1 MTNRAEA
8 QRRPARKASKTAAAK
23 PASKAETFRL
33 TESPSHL
40 LRRADQF
47 AAEMFV
53 TSDLRDG
60 VTLRQS
66 VLLAAIAESEGASQS
81 DLVRMTGVDRSTL
94 AEMMARMERRGLIAR
109 AAARDD
115 GRAKSVRLTAQ
126 GRRRLDDALPAM
138 RHVDRA
144 LLAAIPTANRALFR
158 ALLVSLA
165 EAADK
170 LHAEIETM
178 QAPKKKPAPRKVA
191 AKRATKPAPRAAVK
205 ARKKAGA
212 KR

>member
-1 MTNRAEA
+1 MTIRPTTIRAEA
-8 QRRPARKASKTAAAK
+8 QRRPARKAATRAPAK
-23 PASKAETFRL
+23 GPAKGDAFRL

-40 LRRADQF
+40 LRRAEQF
-47 AAEMFV
+47 AADMFAR
-53 TSDLRDG
+53 SELRDG

-126 GRRRLDDALPAM
+126 GRRRLDSAMPAM
-138 RHVDRA
+138 RDVDKA
-144 LLAAIPTANRALFR
+144 LLAAVPAANRALFR
-158 ALLVSLA
+158 TLLTSLA
-165 EAADK
+165 EAADRA
-170 LHAEIETM
+170 LAEAEETP
-178 QAPKKKPAPRKVA
+178 APKKAAAPVRNKPVA
-191 AKRATKPAPRAAVK
+191 RAAAAV
-205 ARKKAGA
+205 RKKARS

>member
-1 MTNRAEA
+1 
-8 QRRPARKASKTAAAK
+8 
-23 PASKAETFRL
+23 
-33 TESPSHL
+33 SHL
-40 LRRADQF
+40 LRRAEQF
-47 AAEMFV
+47 AAEMFAQ
-53 TSDLRDG
+53 SELRDG

-126 GRRRLDDALPAM
+126 GRRRLDSALPAM
-138 RHVDRA
+138 RHVDKA
-144 LLAAIPTANRALFR
+144 LLAAVPAANRATFR

-165 EAADK
+165 ETAEQ
-170 LHAEIETM
+170 LHADEVT
-178 QAPKKKPAPRKVA
+178 PPVKK
-191 AKRATKPAPRAAVK
+191 
-205 ARKKAGA
+205 
-212 KR
+212 

>member
-8 QRRPARKASKTAAAK
+8 QRRSSKSVAAK
-23 PASKAETFRL
+23 KAAKAPASRAPTSRGDAFKL

-40 LRRADQF
+40 LRRAEQF

-53 TSDLRDG
+53 SSELRDG

-94 AEMMARMERRGLIAR
+94 AEMMARMEHRGLIAR

-144 LLAAIPTANRALFR
+144 LLAAIPAANRSLFR

-170 LHAEIETM
+170 LHAENE
-178 QAPKKKPAPRKVA
+178 ALPPPKKAPARKPAGPLA
-191 AKRATKPAPRAAVK
+191 AK
-205 ARKKAGA
+205 ARKKARA

>member
-1 MTNRAEA
+1 MTIRAEA
-8 QRRPARKASKTAAAK
+8 QKRPARKTARPAGTAAGK
-23 PASKAETFRL
+23 FKL

-40 LRRADQF
+40 LRRAEQF
-47 AAEMFV
+47 AAEMFAQ
-53 TSDLRDG
+53 SELRDG

-126 GRRRLDDALPAM
+126 GRRRLDSALPAM
-138 RHVDRA
+138 RHVDKA
-144 LLAAIPTANRALFR
+144 LLAAVPAANRAMFR

-165 EAADK
+165 ETADRLSAENEAPPPPKQPAVRKTAAR
-170 LHAEIETM
+170 
-178 QAPKKKPAPRKVA
+178 PAV
-191 AKRATKPAPRAAVK
+191 
-205 ARKKAGA
+205 RKKARS
-212 KR
+212 KS

>member
-8 QRRPARKASKTAAAK
+8 QRRPSKSMAARKAAK
-23 PASKAETFRL
+23 APASRAATSKADAFKL

-40 LRRADQF
+40 LRRAEQF

-53 TSDLRDG
+53 SSELRDG

-94 AEMMARMERRGLIAR
+94 AEMMARMEHRGLIAR

-144 LLAAIPTANRALFR
+144 LLAAIPAANRPLFR

-170 LHAEIETM
+170 LHAENESLPP
-178 QAPKKKPAPRKVA
+178 PKKVAPARKPSSLPA
-191 AKRATKPAPRAAVK
+191 AR
-205 ARKKAGA
+205 ARKKARA

>member
-1 MTNRAEA
+1 MEASQPMTIRAEA
-8 QRRPARKASKTAAAK
+8 QKRPARKTAR
-23 PASKAETFRL
+23 PARSAGGSFKL
-33 TESPSHL
+33 SESPSHL
-40 LRRADQF
+40 LRRAEQF
-47 AAEMFV
+47 AAEMFAQ
-53 TSDLRDG
+53 SELGDG

-126 GRRRLDDALPAM
+126 GRRRLDSALPAM
-138 RHVDRA
+138 RHVDKA
-144 LLAAIPTANRALFR
+144 LLAAVPAANRATFK

-165 EAADK
+165 ETADRLSAQNEAPPPAKKAAARK
-170 LHAEIETM
+170 TA
-178 QAPKKKPAPRKVA
+178 AKPAV
-191 AKRATKPAPRAAVK
+191 
-205 ARKKAGA
+205 RKKARS
-212 KR
+212 KS

>member
-1 MTNRAEA
+1 MTIRQTTIRAEA
-8 QRRPARKASKTAAAK
+8 QRRPARKAATRTPAK
-23 PASKAETFRL
+23 GPAKGDTFRL

-40 LRRADQF
+40 LRRAEQF
-47 AAEMFV
+47 AADMFAR
-53 TSDLRDG
+53 SELRDG

-126 GRRRLDDALPAM
+126 GRRRLDSAMPAM
-138 RHVDRA
+138 RDIDKA
-144 LLAAIPTANRALFR
+144 LLAAVPAVNRALFR
-158 ALLVSLA
+158 TILVSLA

-170 LHAEIETM
+170 ALAESEESPS
-178 QAPKKKPAPRKVA
+178 PKKAAAPVRNKPVA
-191 AKRATKPAPRAAVK
+191 RAAV
-205 ARKKAGA
+205 AVRKKARG

>member
-1 MTNRAEA
+1 V
-8 QRRPARKASKTAAAK
+8 AAK
-23 PASKAETFRL
+23 KAGKAAVSRAAISRADAFKL

-40 LRRADQF
+40 LRRAEQF

-53 TSDLRDG
+53 SSELRDG

-94 AEMMARMERRGLIAR
+94 AEMMARMEHRGLIAR

-144 LLAAIPTANRALFR
+144 LLAAIPAANRSLFR

-170 LHAEIETM
+170 LHAQNE
-178 QAPKKKPAPRKVA
+178 ALPPPKKTPARRVA
-191 AKRATKPAPRAAVK
+191 AATAAK
-205 ARKKAGA
+205 ARKKARA

>member
-8 QRRPARKASKTAAAK
+8 QRRSSKSVAAK
-23 PASKAETFRL
+23 KAGKAAVSRAAISRADAFKL

-40 LRRADQF
+40 LRRAEQF

-53 TSDLRDG
+53 SSELRDG

-94 AEMMARMERRGLIAR
+94 AEMMARMEHRGLIAR

-144 LLAAIPTANRALFR
+144 LLAAIPAANRSLFR

-170 LHAEIETM
+170 LHAQNE
-178 QAPKKKPAPRKVA
+178 ALPPPKKTPARKGASSPA
-191 AKRATKPAPRAAVK
+191 AR
-205 ARKKAGA
+205 ARKKART